1 MRCSSSRFRLSLRV
15 RVMGRTGDRL
25 LFLWERCE
33 GACVCFFVAEGTIT
47 RPAAGLSRREKR
59 LGRGA
64 GREECH
70 PSAFVFF
77 VPLWCII
84 SAASLTIQGL
94 IEVEDRQ
101 ADTC

>member
-1 MRCSSSRFRLSLRV
+1 
-15 RVMGRTGDRL
+15 MGRTGDRL
-25 LFLWERCE
+25 LFLSERE
-33 GACVCFFVAEGTIT
+33 RREDACVCFFAVKGTLT
-47 RPAAGLSRREKR
+47 RPAAGLSQRERRLRKD
-59 LGRGA
+59 A

-77 VPLWCII
+77 VPSWCII